1 MRFYYDLHIHS
12 CLSPCGDDDM
22 TPCNIVGMA
31 GLIGLDVIAI
41 TDHNTCRNAPAV
53 LKAASKAG
61 ITALAGMELTT
72 SEDVH
77 IVMLF
82 PALENALAFNDYVD
96 TKRMRVKNRPDIYG
110 NQLVLDEN
118 DNVIGTDDD
127 LLIAA
132 TEIGVY
138 DTARLAYEYGGVA
151 IPAHIDRDANG
162 LIAMLGA
169 LDKDMNFASVEFSPT
184 ASEEFKRR
192 YTSEGYGFVRNSD
205 AHRLESISERENFI
219 ELDKL
224 TPEAIVKRLRG
235 KYNTKDN
242 P

>member
-1 MRFYYDLHIHS
+1 
-12 CLSPCGDDDM
+12 M

-31 GLIGLDVIAI
+31 KLIGLDVIAL

-53 LKAASKAG
+53 LKAAANVG

-82 PALENALAFNDYVD
+82 PSLENALAFNDYVD
-96 TKRMRVKNRPDIYG
+96 IKRMRIKNRPDIYG

-118 DNVIGTDDD
+118 DGIIGAEND

-151 IPAHIDRDANG
+151 IPAHIDRDGNG
-162 LIAMLGA
+162 LISMLGA
-169 LDKDMNFASVEFSPT
+169 IEKDMNFSTVEFSPT
-184 ASEEFKRR
+184 AGEDFKKR
-192 YTSEGYGFVRNSD
+192 YIDEGYGFVRNSD

-224 TPEAIVKRLRG
+224 TPEAIIAVLRG
-235 KYNTKDN
+235 KQ
-242 P
+242 

>member
-31 GLIGLDVIAI
+31 KLIGLDVIAL

-53 LKAASKAG
+53 LKAAANVG

-82 PALENALAFNDYVD
+82 PSLENALAFNDYVD
-96 TKRMRVKNRPDIYG
+96 IKRMRIKNRPDIYG

-118 DNVIGTDDD
+118 DGIIGAEND

-151 IPAHIDRDANG
+151 IPAHIDRDGNG
-162 LIAMLGA
+162 LISMLGA
-169 LDKDMNFASVEFSPT
+169 IEKDMNFSTVEFSPT
-184 ASEEFKRR
+184 AGEDFKKR
-192 YTSEGYGFVRNSD
+192 YIDEGYGFVRNSD

-224 TPEAIVKRLRG
+224 TPEAIIAVLRG
-235 KYNTKDN
+235 KQ
-242 P
+242 

>member
-31 GLIGLDVIAI
+31 KLIGLDVIAL

-53 LKAASKAG
+53 LKAAANVG

-82 PALENALAFNDYVD
+82 PSLENALAFNDYVD
-96 TKRMRVKNRPDIYG
+96 IKRMRIKNRPDIYG

-118 DNVIGTDDD
+118 DGIIGAEND

-151 IPAHIDRDANG
+151 IPAHIDRDGNG
-162 LIAMLGA
+162 LISMLGA
-169 LDKDMNFASVEFSPT
+169 IEKDMNFSTVEFSPT
-184 ASEEFKRR
+184 AGEDFKKKIYRR
-192 YTSEGYGFVRNSD
+192 
-205 AHRLESISERENFI
+205 
-219 ELDKL
+219 
-224 TPEAIVKRLRG
+224 RLRICAKFRRSPIG
-235 KYNTKDN
+235 KHKRA
-242 P
+242 

>member
-31 GLIGLDVIAI
+31 KLIGLDVIAL

-53 LKAASKAG
+53 LKAAANVG

-82 PALENALAFNDYVD
+82 PSLENALAFNDYVD
-96 TKRMRVKNRPDIYG
+96 IKRMRIKNRPDIYG

-118 DNVIGTDDD
+118 DGIIGAEND

-151 IPAHIDRDANG
+151 IPAHIDRDGNG
-162 LIAMLGA
+162 LISMLGA
-169 LDKDMNFASVEFSPT
+169 IEKDMNFSIVEFSPT
-184 ASEEFKRR
+184 AGEDFKKR
-192 YTSEGYGFVRNSD
+192 YIDEGYGFVRNSD

-224 TPEAIVKRLRG
+224 TPEAIIAVLRG
-235 KYNTKDN
+235 KQ
-242 P
+242 

>member
-31 GLIGLDVIAI
+31 KLIGLDVIAL

-53 LKAASKAG
+53 LKAAANVG

-82 PALENALAFNDYVD
+82 PSLENALAFNDYVD
-96 TKRMRVKNRPDIYG
+96 IKRMRIKNRPDIYG

-118 DNVIGTDDD
+118 DGIIGAEND

-151 IPAHIDRDANG
+151 IPAHIDRDGNG
-162 LIAMLGA
+162 LISMLGA
-169 LDKDMNFASVEFSPT
+169 IEKDMNFSTVEFSPT
-184 ASEEFKRR
+184 AGEDFKKR
-192 YTSEGYGFVRNSD
+192 YIDEGYGFMRNSD

-224 TPEAIVKRLRG
+224 TPEAIIAVLRG
-235 KYNTKDN
+235 KQ
-242 P
+242 

>member
-31 GLIGLDVIAI
+31 KLIGLDVIAL

-53 LKAASKAG
+53 LKAAANVG

-82 PALENALAFNDYVD
+82 PSLENALA
-96 TKRMRVKNRPDIYG
+96 
-110 NQLVLDEN
+110 EN
-118 DNVIGTDDD
+118 D

-151 IPAHIDRDANG
+151 IPAHIDRDGNG
-162 LIAMLGA
+162 LISMLGA
-169 LDKDMNFASVEFSPT
+169 IEKDMNFSTVEFSPT
-184 ASEEFKRR
+184 AGEDFKKR
-192 YTSEGYGFVRNSD
+192 YIDEGYGFVRNSD

-224 TPEAIVKRLRG
+224 TPEAIIAVLRG
-235 KYNTKDN
+235 KQ
-242 P
+242 